1 MALMLLLILIQIGA
15 IIALAVIMIQA
26 WWPFVIEFALIHV
39 IVFMLVINRKG
50 TADMKMPWV
59 IVVLALPL
67 VGSLLYAF
75 FANHGLKPKYKKIVK
90 SVNKLSLEYFPQDSL
105 DLELLKKSNNPYK
118 TPFKYLAHNMKS
130 TPTYGNKF
138 SYYKICEEWFP
149 HFKKK

>member
-90 SVNKLSLEYFPQDSL
+90 SVNDRAVAKFSLIFDLYYDYSLERVYSEKYIDKIYEGMKNK
-105 DLELLKKSNNPYK
+105 ELFKEFYEEAIRFLKKRCNDDRK
-118 TPFKYLAHNMKS
+118 
-130 TPTYGNKF
+130 
-138 SYYKICEEWFP
+138 
-149 HFKKK
+149 